1 MHEISLCESIREILE
16 AQARAHDVR
25 RISRV
30 RLEIGRFAGVEK
42 RAMQFAWD
50 EVMRGSPA
58 EGAELVM
65 LDVPGRAR
73 CLDCGGEADM
83 AVRFEPCPVCGGT
96 RLLQTGG
103 DEMRIKDLE
112 AA

>member
-1 MHEISLCESIREILE
+1 
-16 AQARAHDVR
+16 
-25 RISRV
+25 
-30 RLEIGRFAGVEK
+30 
-42 RAMQFAWD
+42 
-50 EVMRGSPA
+50 
-58 EGAELVM
+58 M
-65 LDVPGRAR
+65 LDLPGRAR

-83 AVRFEPCPVCGGT
+83 AVRFAPCPVCGGT